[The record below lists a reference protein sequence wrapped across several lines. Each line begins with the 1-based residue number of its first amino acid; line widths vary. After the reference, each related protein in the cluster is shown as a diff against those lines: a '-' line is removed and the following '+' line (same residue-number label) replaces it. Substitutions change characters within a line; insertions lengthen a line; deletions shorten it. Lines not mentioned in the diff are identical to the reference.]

1 MTRKEIKQIRKR
13 IDEVDRRL
21 LEALNERAQ
30 LVLDLARYKVA
41 EGLKLF
47 DPEREKYI
55 LQAVTENNRGPLSA
69 RAVTHL
75 FERIIDESRS
85 IERTEIYDKP
95 KE

>member
-1 MTRKEIKQIRKR
+1 MTRKEIEQIRQK
-13 IDEVDRRL
+13 IDDVDRRL

-30 LVLDLARYKVA
+30 LVLDLAQFKIA

-47 DPEREKYI
+47 DPEREAYI
-55 LQAVTENNRGPLSA
+55 LKTVTENNPGPLSI

-85 IERTEIYDKP
+85 LERTEVYDKP